1 MLAIDTLI
9 LDYGQWLRGPSFEN
23 PYAETTIRTYEQ
35 NVGKFLE
42 QLDFDGVME
51 LSEVSVAML
60 RKFVWNGHHGVSSPR
75 NTQSV
80 RIASIRLFYAML
92 EEYRLVKENLAEK
105 LISEKKENRLK
116 KGGHSLSGGRMAK
129 RLPTV
134 LTWEEIQRLQEYKS
148 PHANSIASLR
158 DLALIGLLLD
168 TGLRAAEVCS
178 LDLSAANDYLSGR
191 LRVIG
196 KGNRERVIRF
206 EPTAKAAMH
215 NWIAARAKINHSS
228 SMLFLTDQGKPIP
241 PKQLHTVVSRIL
253 QRVRIHKS
261 QNGPHLLR
269 HTAASRW
276 LAQGMDLRRVQ
287 ENMGHGQI
295 TTTSRYLHLLDD

>member
-1 MLAIDTLI
+1 MLAIDSLI
-9 LDYGQWLRGPSFEN
+9 SDFTQWLRGPSFEN
-23 PYAETTIRTYEQ
+23 PYADTTIRAYEQ
-35 NVGKFLE
+35 NLRQFLG
-42 QLDFDGVME
+42 QLDFDGVMA

-60 RKFVWNGHHGVSSPR
+60 RKFVWNGHHGAPSPR
-75 NTQSV
+75 NTQAVRMASV
-80 RIASIRLFYAML
+80 RLFYAML
-92 EEYRLVKENLAEK
+92 EDSALVEENLAER
-105 LISEKKENRLK
+105 LIAEKKENRRK
-116 KGGHSLSGGRMAK
+116 RGGHSTSGGRMAK

-134 LTWEEIQRLQEYKS
+134 LAWKEIERLQEYAPKTR
-148 PHANSIASLR
+148 SIASIR
-158 DLALIGLLLD
+158 DTALVGLLLD

-178 LDLSAANDYLSGR
+178 LDLSAAGDYLSGR

-206 EPTAKAAMH
+206 EPTALAAMH
-215 NWIAARAKINHSS
+215 NWISARVRITHPAPV
-228 SMLFLTDQGKPIP
+228 LFLTDQGKAIP
-241 PKQLHTVVSRIL
+241 PKQLHTIISRML
-253 QRVRIHKS
+253 DRAGIHKA